1 MLGFTFKDLK
11 FKLRRGKVPAVVV
24 VEIQWALENGR
35 KLNVARARY
44 LSV

>member
-24 VEIQWALENGR
+24 VAFTSSKITTTVPFQPTG
-35 KLNVARARY
+35 
-44 LSV
+44 